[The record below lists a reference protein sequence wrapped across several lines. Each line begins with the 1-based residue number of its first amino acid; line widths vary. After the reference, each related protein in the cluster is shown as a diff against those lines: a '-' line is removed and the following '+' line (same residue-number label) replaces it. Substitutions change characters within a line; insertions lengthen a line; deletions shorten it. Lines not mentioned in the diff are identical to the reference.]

1 MPRKNGKTSLVAGL
15 GLYLLLAD
23 GEPGAEI
30 YSAAADREQ
39 AGIMF
44 EAAKAMVEANPELKA
59 HVAIYRRELVVA
71 ATGSR
76 YRVLSADVPTKHGL
90 NPHGIL
96 FDELHA
102 QPDRELWDV
111 LTTGTGARRQP
122 LTIAITTAGYDRTS
136 VCWEQHE
143 YAVQRARWRHQRS
156 DVPPGA
162 LRGRSRRTTGPRRR
176 RGRRRTRRSARR

>member
-1 MPRKNGKTSLVAGL
+1 
-15 GLYLLLAD
+15 
-23 GEPGAEI
+23 
-30 YSAAADREQ
+30 
-39 AGIMF
+39 
-44 EAAKAMVEANPELKA
+44 MVEANPELKA
-59 HVAIYRRELVVA
+59 HVAIYRRELVVP

-102 QPDRELWDV
+102 QPDRTLWDV

-136 VCWEQHE
+136 VCWELHE
-143 YAVQRARWRHQRS
+143 YAVQACAMAS
-156 DVPPGA
+156 SA
-162 LRGRSRRTTGPRRR
+162 I
-176 RGRRRTRRSARR
+176 RRSSP